1 MVALVSAYR
10 TGLPRGVYVLQSGLV
25 LNAFGN
31 GAANPFQLIYLHEVR
46 GIPLGIVS
54 IASLTSAT
62 SGLASSLVA
71 GSLADRIGP
80 KRTMIGGLAI
90 STTGFALYPLIERG
104 WHAIALALV
113 IGPGVGVWLTMQ
125 SVLLAAIT
133 PAELRHVAFAQ
144 QRVAANIGLGFG
156 GFAGGTI
163 AATLGFTT
171 LFLVNAATFAVY
183 SVFVA
188 RIPGVAPPARTSE
201 PFGYRTVIRDR
212 TFLGIAGLN
221 FVWVVALIS
230 LGVGVFPLFVHE
242 HAGVGERAI
251 GFLFLL
257 NSLTIVVAQ
266 LPVAR
271 AMEGRRRMRGFALM
285 AVVFAAWWTIVTLT
299 GAALSGTIAIAVLT
313 FAVVLLSLGE
323 CMYDAIQGPLVSD
336 LAPPGRSGRY
346 LAFSGFSWQL
356 GFIVGPAS
364 ATAMLAVAPFAVM
377 PVAAGLCLAGGA
389 GALRLERRLPPAF
402 RVTPRR

>member
-1 MVALVSAYR
+1 MVSLVSAYR

-46 GIPLGIVS
+46 GIPLGVVG

-80 KRTMIGGLAI
+80 KRAMIGGLGV
-90 STTGFALYPLIERG
+90 STAGFALYPLIEHG
-104 WHAIALALV
+104 WQAIALALL
-113 IGPGVGVWLTMQ
+113 IGAGVGAWLTMQ

-144 QRVAANIGLGFG
+144 QRVAANIGLGLG

-171 LFLVNAATFAVY
+171 LFLVNAVTFALY
-183 SVFVA
+183 SMFVA
-188 RIPGVAPPARTSE
+188 RLPGIVPPPRTAE
-201 PFGYRTVIRDR
+201 RFGYRTVIRDR
-212 TFLGIAGLN
+212 TFLGVAALN
-221 FVWVVALIS
+221 FVWVTALIS
-230 LGVGVFPLFVHE
+230 LGIGVFPLFVHE

-271 AMEGRRRMRGFALM
+271 AMEGHRRMRGFALM
-285 AVVFAAWWTIVTLT
+285 AVVFAVWWAIVTLT
-299 GAALSGTIAIAVLT
+299 GATLSGTAAVLVLT
-313 FAVVLLSLGE
+313 LAVVLLSLGE

-356 GFIVGPAS
+356 GFIVGPAT
-364 ATAMLAVAPFAVM
+364 ATALLGVAPFAVL
-377 PVAAGLCLAGGA
+377 PVAAALCLAGGMGA
-389 GALRLERRLPPAF
+389 LALERRIPPALRL
-402 RVTPRR
+402 TPSR